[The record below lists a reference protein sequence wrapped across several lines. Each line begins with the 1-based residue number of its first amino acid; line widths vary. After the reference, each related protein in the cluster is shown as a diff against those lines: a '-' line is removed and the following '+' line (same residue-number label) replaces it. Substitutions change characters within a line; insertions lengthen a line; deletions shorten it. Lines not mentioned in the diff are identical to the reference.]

1 MTEYEIEHRAPN
13 RSNGKMASNRTRFEA
28 DSDKKALKAF
38 KRAAGYDKRGSLI
51 LRRIDGNKMVRIQE
65 RNFD

>member
-1 MTEYEIEHRAPN
+1 MKYEIEHRAPN
-13 RSNGKMASNRTRFEA
+13 RSNGRMANNRTTFEA

-38 KRAAGYDKRGSLI
+38 NRAASYDKRGSLI
-51 LRRIDGNKMVRIQE
+51 LRRIDGARMVRIQE